1 MDESIVFLVAVIA
14 LILIGILG
22 IIIYALKVNE
32 LFPFKKMKDKD
43 LKDCYDMSLRN
54 GYEQYQSQKHM
65 KNKKK

>member
-1 MDESIVFLVAVIA
+1 MNESIIFLVAVIV
-14 LILIGILG
+14 LILVVILG
-22 IIIYALKVNE
+22 IIIYTLKVNE

-54 GYEQYQSQKHM
+54 GYEQYQSQM

>member
-1 MDESIVFLVAVIA
+1 MNESVVFLAAVII
-14 LILIGILG
+14 LILAGILG
-22 IIIYALKVNE
+22 VIIYTLKVNE

-54 GYEQYQSQKHM
+54 GYEQYQAQKHM

>member
-22 IIIYALKVNE
+22 IIIYTLKVNE
-32 LFPFKKMKDKD
+32 LFPFRKMKDKD
-43 LKDCYDMSLRN
+43 LNDCYDMSLRN
-54 GYEQYQSQKHM
+54 GYDQYQTQKI